1 LPKAFFR
8 RNGKPRYSVYL
19 PELERFLAWLGEVHG
34 GSWDPDMLLERRMED
49 SRRDDILQRR
59 WVEEQVQ
66 RYYKTALATRVAK
79 AGPRKGEPIGES
91 TKQGALTAVA
101 SFFKANYVPLTK
113 LNVRRKP
120 ARVTRDYWFTMDD
133 VRGMCAVGSTLERAY
148 ILVMLSLGL
157 RRGDILW
164 LTWMDVWPYMAD
176 AEKGEVVGPVDLFT
190 EKHGIVA
197 RSFLSPEAVKAL
209 RYLRAYQKERGRLG
223 KYIFR
228 KVEDKAF
235 DEDHMN
241 RRLKILFKRAGRVS
255 RGLTVRSHGL
265 RKMLYNEM
273 KNEGAPVDVRNMIV
287 GKTVS
292 EDIAAYVNDDELKKW
307 FIKALPRISLEEHGP
322 ETVTELK
329 KRIKELES
337 RVVELDKFRRGEKA
351 DEPA

>member
-1 LPKAFFR
+1 
-8 RNGKPRYSVYL
+8 
-19 PELERFLAWLGEVHG
+19 
-34 GSWDPDMLLERRMED
+34 
-49 SRRDDILQRR
+49 
-59 WVEEQVQ
+59 
-66 RYYKTALATRVAK
+66 
-79 AGPRKGEPIGES
+79 
-91 TKQGALTAVA
+91 
-101 SFFKANYVPLTK
+101 
-113 LNVRRKP
+113 VRRKP
-120 ARVTRDYWFTMDD
+120 ARVTRDYWFTLDD
-133 VRGMCAVGSTLERAY
+133 IRGMCDVGSMLERAY

-176 AEKGEVVGPVDLFT
+176 AERGKVVGPIDLFT
-190 EKHGIVA
+190 EKHGVIA

-223 KYIFR
+223 KYVFR
-228 KVEDKAF
+228 NREGTAF
-235 DEDHMN
+235 DEGHMN

-307 FIKALPRISLEEHGP
+307 FIKALPRISLGGSDS
-322 ETVTELK
+322 ETVTKLK

-337 RVVELDKFRRGEKA
+337 RLVKLDKFRRDEKA